1 MNKILLKK
9 LGTKQNSRDDCLL
22 FMVDNIEGLM
32 ESFDKN
38 FQNGLI
44 LIAGKIQCTA
54 MDFSRGLN
62 VCDCKKIDIKS
73 ETVKLLI

>member
-44 LIAGKIQCTA
+44 LIAGKIWVHNNGFFQELW
-54 MDFSRGLN
+54 MFIMVR
-62 VCDCKKIDIKS
+62 K
-73 ETVKLLI
+73 